1 MSEEREVMHL
11 PQMGGSQ
18 TIGITEAKEIAD
30 NQEELSEAELEARVT
45 RVLERGI
52 IIDRCTVTLPD
63 GVYGEWVNHDP
74 AEVARMEVMGFELDN
89 KYATD
94 RASNA
99 DGTGISKIG
108 DVVFMTCPQRVKD
121 MIEKVRAKR
130 YADANPVVGKQREE
144 KGFEAKID
152 SALPVIDEGT
162 VSAVN
167 AEEIDDVLT
176 SKK

>member
-63 GVYGEWVNHDP
+63 GVYGEWVNQDP
-74 AEVARMEVMGFELDN
+74 AEVARMEVMGFELDH
-89 KYATD
+89 KYAVN

-99 DGTGISKIG
+99 DGTGIAKIG
-108 DVVFMTCPQRVKD
+108 DVVFMTCPQKVKD
-121 MIEKVRAKR
+121 IIEKVRAKR
-130 YADANPVVGKQREE
+130 YADANPKVGKQREE
-144 KGFEAKID
+144 KGFESNVD
-152 SALPVIDEGT
+152 SVLPVIAESE
-162 VSAVN
+162 VHSVN
-167 AEEIDDVLT
+167 AEQIDDVIT
-176 SKK
+176 SKR